1 VCCELE
7 VTDPEA
13 RVTARVP
20 LRIKHV
26 LDLPVAGITGELDL
40 QELLLVHA
48 GRYTPAGIAARRAA
62 AAAARDASSDT
73 ASVFGTALS
82 PREVFRALLSIGAEL
97 VRAPSL
103 GAFQAQLRG
112 PCGVCRLAER
122 IVEAPERG
130 ELMRAE
136 AWIYAQELARV
147 LKRVTFDG
155 DPTGSDKATLR
166 DEVVQWIRESVSV
179 PAPGTPGITDL
190 SNFYEGGL

>member
-1 VCCELE
+1 ML
-7 VTDPEA
+7 
-13 RVTARVP
+13 
-20 LRIKHV
+20 
-26 LDLPVAGITGELDL
+26 
-40 QELLLVHA
+40 HA
-48 GRYTPAGIAARRAA
+48 GRCTPAGIAG
-62 AAAARDASSDT
+62 AARGRSRRTGCVVGYRVAYSER
-73 ASVFGTALS
+73 LS
-82 PREVFRALLSIGAEL
+82 AHERCPGAPVPIGAEL

-112 PCGVCRLAER
+112 PWGVCRLAER

-190 SNFYEGGL
+190 SNFYEGGV